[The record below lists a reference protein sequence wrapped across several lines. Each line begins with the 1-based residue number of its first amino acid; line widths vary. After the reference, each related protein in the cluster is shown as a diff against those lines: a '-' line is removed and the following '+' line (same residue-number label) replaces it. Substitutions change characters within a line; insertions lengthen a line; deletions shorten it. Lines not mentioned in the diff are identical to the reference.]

1 MENHNPQ
8 EEPLISTLILG
19 FGNAD
24 RQDDGVA
31 WHILNRLAVRLE
43 RPISDSPDEG
53 FQLSGNSPELL
64 FTLQLIPEM
73 AEMIGQFDRVC
84 FVDAH
89 TGSVPQDVKIT
100 PVREEFQ
107 SSPFTHHMTPATLL
121 ALAGTL
127 YGKHPEALLVSV
139 RGYAFEFDRS
149 LSERTDELAS
159 QAVEA
164 IWNWLS
170 SKETG

>member
-1 MENHNPQ
+1 M
-8 EEPLISTLILG
+8 ISTLILG

-31 WHILNRLAVRLE
+31 WHILNRLAIRLGW
-43 RPISDSPDEG
+43 PASLSPDEG
-53 FQLSGNSPELL
+53 FQLSGNFPDLL
-64 FTLQLIPEM
+64 FTLQLTPEM
-73 AEMIGQFDRVC
+73 AETIGQYDRVC

-89 TGSVPQDVKIT
+89 TGNVPEEVNVA
-100 PVREEFQ
+100 PVREEFK

-139 RGYAFEFDRS
+139 RGYAFEFERS
-149 LSERTDELAS
+149 LSKKTDEIAG

-164 IWNWLS
+164 IWNWLATQ
-170 SKETG
+170 ETR